1 MMGMKGA
8 MTRAAMT
15 GLYHLGAH
23 RLLAPYTQGAGVIF
37 TLNQVRPLADKGFAP
52 NRGLE
57 VAPEFLDAML
67 DQVEEE
73 GLDVVTLDE
82 AARRL
87 REDDE
92 RRFVCFTFDQ
102 AYRDFARHAYPLFQH
117 RKLPL
122 TLYVATDYA
131 SGWGELWWLA
141 LEDVISRAN
150 EIELCRQGG
159 LWRLST
165 VTIEEKQR
173 AFEQIHEWLRS
184 IDEARQRQVIRALAD
199 SYDIDMSAACHAEI
213 MGWEEIRALA
223 ADPIVTIGAHSK
235 AHYEISKLSPEK
247 ALSEMEGSA
256 DIIEGKLGKIPNLE
270 VRWVTAAK
278 PGDSSGQ
285 GTQLFAELG
294 KTATVEE
301 VHAAMRMAA
310 GNGLRGILQYTD
322 SPVVSSDIIGNPH
335 SSIFDAG
342 FTAVRGGKYLRCLSW
357 YDNEW
362 GYSNRVCDLLEKLRA
377 YA

>member
-256 DIIEGKLGKIPNLE
+256 DIIEGKLGKRPVHFSFPYGDEI
-270 VRWVTAAK
+270 AARAR
-278 PGDSSGQ
+278 D
-285 GTQLFAELG
+285 FALAKEAG
-294 KTATVEE
+294 FKTAVTTRRGMLFPAHRRFLTALPRVPL
-301 VHAAMRMAA
+301 A
-310 GNGLRGILQYTD
+310 GDFQSLAYT
-322 SPVVSSDIIGNPH
+322 
-335 SSIFDAG
+335 AL
-342 FTAVRGGKYLRCLSW
+342 YLT
-357 YDNEW
+357 
-362 GYSNRVCDLLEKLRA
+362 GATFAFSNRFRA
-377 YA
+377 VSAA